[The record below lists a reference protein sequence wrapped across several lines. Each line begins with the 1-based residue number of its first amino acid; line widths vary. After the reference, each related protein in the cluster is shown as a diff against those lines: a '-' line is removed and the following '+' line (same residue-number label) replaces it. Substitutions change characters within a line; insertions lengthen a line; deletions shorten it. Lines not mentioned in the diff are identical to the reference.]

1 MEPELKEIIPGR
13 NKIAFLNYKGEN
25 NWFMN
30 SVFQLFF
37 NVEDLRNCLDAI
49 VLADTKD
56 DMADRLKRLVHTY
69 LQGGENQSLG
79 ATKRII
85 VDHEKGTFVDIKK
98 FRKAFWQIYPSVGEM
113 KNTGD
118 AALFWSALVQIVN
131 SILITGESNKITTVS
146 NPDDDNWSM
155 IYNIIGIKFIESR
168 NSDDYAITPHYLP
181 YIQLDATEVVST
193 VQDMLK

>member
-1 MEPELKEIIPGR
+1 MEAEIKAIIPGH

-25 NWFMN
+25 NCFMN

-49 VLADTKD
+49 VLAETKD
-56 DMADRLKRLVHTY
+56 VMADRLKRLVKTY
-69 LQGGENQSLG
+69 LQGGENQTLG

-85 VDHEKGTFVDIKK
+85 TDHEKDTFVDIRK
-98 FRKAFWQIYPSVGEM
+98 FRKAFCQVYPSVGEM

-118 AALFWSALVQIVN
+118 AALFWSTLVQIVN

-146 NPDDDNWSM
+146 NPDDDS
-155 IYNIIGIKFIESR
+155 
-168 NSDDYAITPHYLP
+168 
-181 YIQLDATEVVST
+181 
-193 VQDMLK
+193 